1 MEGGTIDQVQEKANL
16 SFLRKSHSLCRL
28 QGSKETFKIH
38 DGCGKNHSET
48 NFRNLCPS
56 PTSTRESDQK
66 SASSRTHSVRLR
78 LRSIEKCHHEE
89 TMKVIL
95 KQDYDALGKSGDI
108 VTVKDGYAR
117 NFLIPKNIAVSATPK
132 NRRILEEEEK
142 LLQRR
147 QDKDKR
153 QAEVIAKELEKISL
167 TAAVSVGEEDR
178 VFGSVTAQTIAD
190 LLKVKGY
197 EIDKRKIHLEEP
209 IKALGIYTIS
219 LKLHAEVEAK
229 IRVWVVKE

>member
-1 MEGGTIDQVQEKANL
+1 
-16 SFLRKSHSLCRL
+16 
-28 QGSKETFKIH
+28 
-38 DGCGKNHSET
+38 
-48 NFRNLCPS
+48 
-56 PTSTRESDQK
+56 
-66 SASSRTHSVRLR
+66 
-78 LRSIEKCHHEE
+78 
-89 TMKVIL
+89 MKVIL
-95 KQDYDALGKSGDI
+95 KQDVDALGKSGDV

-117 NFLIPKNIAVSATPK
+117 NFLIPKNIAVSATSR
-132 NRRILEEEEK
+132 NIRILEEEEK
-142 LLQRR
+142 LLERR
-147 QDKDKR
+147 QDKDRR

-190 LLKVKGY
+190 LLKEKGHD
-197 EIDKRKIHLEEP
+197 IDKRKIHLEEP

>member
-1 MEGGTIDQVQEKANL
+1 
-16 SFLRKSHSLCRL
+16 
-28 QGSKETFKIH
+28 
-38 DGCGKNHSET
+38 
-48 NFRNLCPS
+48 
-56 PTSTRESDQK
+56 
-66 SASSRTHSVRLR
+66 
-78 LRSIEKCHHEE
+78 
-89 TMKVIL
+89 MKVIL

-132 NRRILEEEEK
+132 NIRILEEDEK
-142 LLQRR
+142 LFQRR

-190 LLKVKGY
+190 LLKEKGY
-197 EIDKRKIHLEEP
+197 EIDKRKVHLEEP